1 MLCSMLYFA
10 YGSNLDLDQ
19 MGARCAGSEPA
30 SLVVLKNHRLV
41 FRGQSRLR
49 SKGVLS
55 IEPDPRHHVPGRLYR
70 VTEDHL
76 CTLDRYEGHPRFYRR
91 VMVEVHDDR
100 GKKHAALSYALPN
113 CEPLNPPVDEYLA
126 IILKAYRAL
135 GFCEQHLIE
144 AASRSQ

>member
-1 MLCSMLYFA
+1 MLYFA
-10 YGSNLDLDQ
+10 YGSNLDLNQ
-19 MGARCAGSEPA
+19 MAARCSGSQPGSFA
-30 SLVVLKNHRLV
+30 VLMNHRLV

-55 IEPDPRHHVPGRLYR
+55 IEPDPLHHVPGRLYQ
-70 VTEDHL
+70 VTDDNL

-100 GKKHAALSYALPN
+100 GKIHAALSYALPS
-113 CEPLNPPVDEYLA
+113 CEPLNPPADEYLA
-126 IILKAYRAL
+126 IILKAYQAL

-144 AASRSQ
+144 AASCSE